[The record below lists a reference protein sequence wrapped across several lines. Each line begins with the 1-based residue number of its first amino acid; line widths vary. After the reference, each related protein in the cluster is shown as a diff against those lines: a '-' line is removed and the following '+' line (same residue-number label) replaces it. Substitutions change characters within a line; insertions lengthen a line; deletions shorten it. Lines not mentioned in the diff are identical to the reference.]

1 MIMLS
6 SRVSQKADLSYLADI
21 DITDIESLERAEFI
35 HSADPS
41 YVVDLYPSLF
51 ENYGSSL
58 ASQIACLSS
67 VVGMQVP
74 GLHSI
79 FVSASLNLK
88 KSTNIQFIDVI
99 KTDRRFSLVDLKVN
113 TANVD
118 AKLRAI
124 ARPAPVGSLPLSALQ
139 RKINKKLY
147 DGKKILVIGGSR
159 GIGAYAVKILALM
172 GANITFSYAK
182 GLQDSIELK
191 ELKDAE
197 ISINFV
203 HFDVTKPCFDKLLEC
218 DPDYVFYFATPKIFV
233 KEAKILKMNSML
245 DLSYIMWMRL
255 KLY

>member
-1 MIMLS
+1 M
-6 SRVSQKADLSYLADI
+6 
-21 DITDIESLERAEFI
+21 
-35 HSADPS
+35 
-41 YVVDLYPSLF
+41 
-51 ENYGSSL
+51 
-58 ASQIACLSS
+58 
-67 VVGMQVP
+67 
-74 GLHSI
+74 
-79 FVSASLNLK
+79 
-88 KSTNIQFIDVI
+88 I

-139 RKINKKLY
+139 EKINKKLY

-191 ELKDAE
+191 KELKDAE

-218 DPDYVFYFATPKIFV
+218 DPDYIFYFATPKIFV
-233 KEAKILKMNSML
+233 KRSKNFENELYARFKLYYVDAFEALLKHCIRSSVKGIFYPSSIAIDEESRELLEYIRAKLEGESLCAKYDGQDGLKILVK
-245 DLSYIMWMRL
+245 RL
-255 KLY
+255 PRTTSDQTATHLMIESENPLEVLMPIFEEFYD